1 MAQGKLIAFEGLD
14 GSGLTTQADLL
25 RGWFLRRG
33 VEAYLTKEPTDGPAG
48 AMIRLALA
56 NRLTS
61 GIRQPAVRLSA
72 DGLDEHTLALLF
84 AADRLDHLATDILPK
99 LESGIHVICDRYYLS
114 SYAYQGLT
122 AELEWLRAINSKC
135 RKPDLAIF
143 FDVPVAICKKRMDR
157 QRWHVEL
164 YEDPEKL
171 EKVRDSYAA
180 AIQALTFE
188 GEQIDI
194 ISGTRPVKEVHRTVV
209 SRVRRILGKDLPAS
223 GLQAQLLPEAQTAA
237 TVQQADA
244 SRGYMPT

>member
-1 MAQGKLIAFEGLD
+1 VAQGKLIVFEGLD

-25 RGWFLRRG
+25 RNWFFKRG

-61 GIRQPAVRLSA
+61 GMRQPGGRLSA
-72 DGLDEHTLALLF
+72 EAVDDHALALLF
-84 AADRLDHLATDILPK
+84 AADRLDHLAGDILPK
-99 LESGIHVICDRYYLS
+99 LDSGIHVICDRYYLS

-135 RKPDLAIF
+135 RKPDLTIF

-164 YEDPEKL
+164 YEDPERL
-171 EKVRDSYAA
+171 EKVRHSYVA

-188 GEQIDI
+188 GDQIETV
-194 ISGTRPVKEVHRTVV
+194 SGTRSVQEVHRAVV
-209 SRVRRILGKDLPAS
+209 SQVRKILSKALPAS
-223 GLQAQLLPEAQTAA
+223 GLQVALLPEAEASA
-237 TVQQADA
+237 TVEQAQG

>member
-1 MAQGKLIAFEGLD
+1 MAQGKLITFEGLD

-25 RGWFLRRG
+25 RNWFLKRG

-61 GIRQPAVRLSA
+61 GIRQPGGQLSA
-72 DGLDEHTLALLF
+72 DALDDHALALLF
-84 AADRLDHLATDILPK
+84 AADRLDHLARDILPK
-99 LESGIHVICDRYYLS
+99 LESGIHVICDRYCLS
-114 SYAYQGLT
+114 SYAYQSLT
-122 AELEWLRAINSKC
+122 AELEWLRAINSKS
-135 RKPDLAIF
+135 RKPDLTIF

-164 YEDPEKL
+164 FEDPEKL
-171 EKVRDSYAA
+171 EKVRHSYVA

-188 GEQIDI
+188 GEQIETV
-194 ISGTRPVKEVHRTVV
+194 SGTRSVQEVHRTVV
-209 SRVRRILGKDLPAS
+209 ARVKKILSGGPPAS
-223 GLQAQLLPEAQTAA
+223 GLQATLLPEAEASPTM
-237 TVQQADA
+237 QQAEA

>member
-1 MAQGKLIAFEGLD
+1 MDQGKFIVFEGLD
-14 GSGLTTQADLL
+14 GSGLTTQAELL
-25 RGWFLRRG
+25 RGWFLKRG

-61 GIRQPAVRLSA
+61 GIRQPAGLLSA
-72 DGLDEHTLALLF
+72 DGLDEHALALLF

-99 LESGIHVICDRYYLS
+99 LASGIHVICDRYYLS

-135 RKPDLAIF
+135 RRPELAIF
-143 FDVPVAICKKRMDR
+143 FEVPVAICKKRMDR

-164 YEDPEKL
+164 YEDPERL
-171 EKVRDSYAA
+171 QKVRVSYAA
-180 AIQALTFE
+180 AIRALTLE
-188 GEQIDI
+188 GEQIDSL
-194 ISGTRPVKEVHRTVV
+194 SGTHAIQEVHRAVV

-223 GLQAQLLPEAQTAA
+223 GLQAQLLPEAQASG
-237 TVQQADA
+237 TVQEADVP
-244 SRGYMPT
+244 RGYMRT